1 MQHALEEALRGRVQ
15 LWRWEKTGGK
25 NRRILKGSMGI
36 IDQVMG
42 TQSLMPE
49 DILSHLHRIITDGRL
64 LFDDKK
70 IASLLVLIA
79 NCEPN

>member
-1 MQHALEEALRGRVQ
+1 
-15 LWRWEKTGGK
+15 
-25 NRRILKGSMGI
+25 
-36 IDQVMG
+36 
-42 TQSLMPE
+42 MPE

-79 NCEPN
+79 NCETKLKEAYMGEYSLKDYFTTSQT